1 MIRINL
7 LTERRAAVRKGR
19 AKRPK
24 IELGSSAENLLDI
37 SIVVLAVLYCGY
49 KWWSLKNE
57 LVDVNGRVEQAQI
70 EVEEVREGLR
80 IIAEL
85 EAKKALIDKPV
96 EIISKLKRA
105 RTIPVDLMNHINSNL
120 PDFLWL
126 QSMTETANAL
136 QFSGRATTST
146 APANLYNNLTDS
158 PFFKDVIL
166 NQITKEANGV
176 RFSVSCTFVPR
187 GQDNKEGGDG
197 AAS

>member
-7 LTERRAAVRKGR
+7 LAERRPAARKGG

-24 IELGSSAENLLDI
+24 MEMGASVENLLYV
-37 SIVVLAVLYCGY
+37 SIVVLAVFYCGY

-57 LVDVNGRVEQAQI
+57 LVDVNQKVEQAQV

-85 EAKKALIDKPV
+85 EAKKALIDKQV
-96 EIISKLKRA
+96 DIISQLKRA
-105 RTIPVDLMNHINSNL
+105 RTIPVDLLNQVNNNL

-126 QSMTETANAL
+126 QSMTESKQTL
-136 QFSGRATTST
+136 QFSGKATTST
-146 APANLYNNLTDS
+146 APANLYNSLSAS
-158 PFFKDVIL
+158 PFFTEVIL

-176 RFSVSCTFVPR
+176 RFSVSCRFVPG
-187 GQDNKEGGDG
+187 GQKNKGGDG
-197 AAS
+197 ETS